1 MNGVATARQYRFWLI
16 ALVLFLLALYLLSS
30 ILLPFVAAM
39 AVAYFLDPV
48 CDRLERAGLSR
59 TLATTVVTVVFALCL
74 ATALLILVPLLVEQ
88 LGQLVERIPSYVAS
102 LRKALQP
109 VVSEVARRL
118 PAQET
123 GGASDFLSSQ
133 IGSIVSWVGT
143 AVAGVVTGGL
153 VLVNILSVM
162 FVTPVVAF
170 YLLRDWDQMVA
181 RIDACLPRQHAAT
194 IREQAALID
203 KTLAGWVRGQ
213 STVCLLLGAFYAI
226 GLSIIGL
233 DFGLAVGLMAGLLS
247 FIPYVGTIT
256 GFVTGLAIAF
266 AQYSEW
272 GPIAAVLAV
281 FIVGQVIEGN
291 FLTPKLVG
299 DRVGLHPV
307 WVMFALFA
315 GGALFG
321 FVGVLLAL
329 PVAAVIGVLVRFALS
344 RYLVSPYYSRGET
357 QDEPSAVPVETG
369 PADAPPA
376 A

>member
-1 MNGVATARQYRFWLI
+1 MSGEATTRQYRFWLI
-16 ALVLFLLALYLLSS
+16 ALALFLLALYLLSS
-30 ILLPFVAAM
+30 ILVPFVAAM
-39 AVAYFLDPV
+39 AVAYFLDPA
-48 CDRLERAGLSR
+48 CDRLERTGLSR

-74 ATALLILVPLLVEQ
+74 ATVLLILVPLLVEQ
-88 LGQLVERIPSYVAS
+88 LGQLIERIPSYVDS

-118 PAQET
+118 PAEET

-133 IGSIVSWVGT
+133 IGSIVSWLGT

-181 RIDACLPRQHAAT
+181 RIDSCLPRQHAAT

-226 GLSIIGL
+226 GLSVIGL
-233 DFGLAVGLMAGLLS
+233 DFGLAVGLIAGLLS
-247 FIPYVGTIT
+247 FIPYVGTIS

-266 AQYSEW
+266 AQYSDW

-281 FIVGQVIEGN
+281 FVVGQVIEGN

-344 RYLVSPYYSRGET
+344 RYLDSAYYSRGEA
-357 QDEPSAVPVETG
+357 QDEPSAVPVEAG

>member
-1 MNGVATARQYRFWLI
+1 MSGEATTRQYRFWLI
-16 ALVLFLLALYLLSS
+16 ALALFLLALYLLSS
-30 ILLPFVAAM
+30 ILVPFVAAM
-39 AVAYFLDPV
+39 AVAYFLDPA
-48 CDRLERAGLSR
+48 CDRLERTGLSR

-88 LGQLVERIPSYVAS
+88 LGQLIERIPSYVDS

-118 PAQET
+118 PAEET

-133 IGSIVSWVGT
+133 IGSIVSWLGT

-181 RIDACLPRQHAAT
+181 RIDSCLPRQHAAT

-226 GLSIIGL
+226 GLSVIGL
-233 DFGLAVGLMAGLLS
+233 DFGLAVGLIAGLLS
-247 FIPYVGTIT
+247 FIPYVGTIS

-266 AQYSEW
+266 AQYSDW

-281 FIVGQVIEGN
+281 FVVGQVIEGN

-344 RYLVSPYYSRGET
+344 RYLDSAYYSRGEA
-357 QDEPSAVPVETG
+357 QDEPSAVPVEAG